1 MNKINSHNQYC
12 APRIWKSIAVL
23 CIGLF
28 FFNITNVAAQE
39 SFNASNSCHILA
51 TQLDVKAYP
60 NGTYDSEQAFLSLT
74 EEMDKMNNDYSR
86 GLQYRYYKM
95 VAVDVKRNQLPLEE
109 SLLRN
114 LNKVGK
120 EFGVPNSTLQKLYR
134 KTIAIF

>member
-1 MNKINSHNQYC
+1 MNKLNTHNQYC
-12 APRIWKSIAVL
+12 APRIWKSMLIL

-28 FFNITNVAAQE
+28 FFKVSDVTAQE
-39 SFNASNSCHILA
+39 SFNATNSCHILA
-51 TQLDVKAYP
+51 NQLNVKAYP
-60 NGTYDSEQAFLSLT
+60 NGTYDSEQAFLSLI

-86 GLQYRYYKM
+86 GLQYRYYWL
-95 VAVDVKRNQLPLEE
+95 VAVDVKRSGLPLEE

-134 KTIAIF
+134 KTITNF

>member
-1 MNKINSHNQYC
+1 MI
-12 APRIWKSIAVL
+12 L

-28 FFNITNVAAQE
+28 LINISNTTAQE
-39 SFNASNSCHILA
+39 SFNASNSSHILA
-51 TQLDVKAYP
+51 TQFNVKAYP

-86 GLQYRYYKM
+86 GLQYRYYWL

-114 LNKVGK
+114 LNKVGR
-120 EFGVPNSTLQKLYR
+120 EYGVPNSTLQKLYR
-134 KTIAIF
+134 KTIAFF